1 MDLTRDKISE
11 LIRKIAIPSS
21 IGTLFQTL
29 YNIVD
34 AKFAGLISPEAIIAI
49 AKSFPIYFIIIGA
62 TVGLSAGVTAL
73 ISNALGKK
81 DESTA
86 SFLFSQSILVS
97 IVASIIVTA
106 IGIYGTEPILIFL
119 KTGPEVISYATD
131 YMHVIFLGSILF
143 FLQLTINASLVS
155 RGDTKSLRNVHIV
168 SFFLNIVLNP
178 IFIYGFYFI
187 PAMGISGIA
196 LATLCAQFYGL
207 IYIIYKINQTD
218 LKKYIYLECFYPKI
232 NLLKGIIRQAIPATG
247 SMMFIGFGIF
257 VLLYYVS
264 TYGDYS
270 AGGYGAAIRFEQLF
284 LLPVLGLNAST
295 LSLVGQN
302 FGALNFDRIR
312 ETYLKSILYGTV
324 FMGICGIF
332 IFFASSYI
340 IIFFSNDPQ
349 IIFYGST
356 YLKVAAFAGP
366 CYPIFFISS
375 ALLQGLK
382 KPVYQMMINLMRM
395 VVLPIVALTIAV
407 IYLKVSFFTMFL
419 VVLSI
424 NYVFAT
430 IVFWFSVY
438 QIKLE
443 DKNHNP
449 NLAAV

>member
-119 KTGPEVISYATD
+119 KTGPEIISYATD

-340 IIFFSNDPQ
+340 MIFFSNDPQ

>member
-1 MDLTRDKISE
+1 VDLTRDKISE

-62 TVGLSAGVTAL
+62 TVGLSAGVSAL

-106 IGIYGTEPILIFL
+106 IGIYGTEPILILL
-119 KTGPEVISYATD
+119 KTGPEIISYATD

-207 IYIIYKINQTD
+207 IYIIYKVNQTD

-232 NLLKGIIRQAIPATG
+232 NLLKGIIRQAAPATG

-340 IIFFSNDPQ
+340 MIFFSNDPQ